1 MLNIHISS
9 FPYAKG
15 VPSPPHNH
23 GCGFVF
29 DCRGIENPGLLPQLA
44 IQTGLDKEVQHFL
57 LETTKMPSFL
67 SAVNSLIYITVE
79 KYLERGF
86 SDLSINFGCTGGR
99 HRSVFAAESTAHSL
113 RQKYGKDVNVTINHT
128 TIQVVR

>member
-1 MLNIHISS
+1 MLNIHINS

-15 VPSPPHNH
+15 VPKPPHHH

-29 DCRGIENPGLLPQLA
+29 DCRGIENPGLLPELA
-44 IQTGLDKEVQHFL
+44 VQTGLDKEVQDFL
-57 LETTKMPSFL
+57 LKTTEMPIFL
-67 SAVNSLIYITVE
+67 KGIDSLVSITVN

-99 HRSVFAAESTAHSL
+99 HRSVFAAESTANSL
-113 RQKYGKDVNVTINHT
+113 REKYGEAVKVILKHT
-128 TIQVVR
+128 NI